1 MMRGRIF
8 HWFDRI
14 HAFDY
19 SKQVHSLFGD
29 CIGSS
34 FKRSRQ
40 TVSNLVRP
48 VSFVL
53 TAKHVSW
60 GDTRDN
66 KDIILLAKPFDA
78 QSNK

>member
-1 MMRGRIF
+1 MMQGRIF

-14 HAFDY
+14 HALDF
-19 SKQVHSLFGD
+19 SKQVHSLFED
-29 CIGSS
+29 CIRSS
-34 FKRSRQ
+34 LNRSRQ
-40 TVSNLVRP
+40 TVSNLVLE
-48 VSFVL
+48 VSFAL

-66 KDIILLAKPFDA
+66 KDIILLAKPFDT